1 MKDFESFETS
11 PTDMM
16 KTAKELELEV
26 ELEDVTELLQS
37 PDKTWMDE
45 KWLLTA
51 EQGKWFLE
59 MEPTPGEDA
68 VKIVKI
74 TKDWEYYINLVDKAV
89 AGFERIDSN
98 FQRNFTVGKMLSNS
112 ITGYKENFPERKS
125 RSMQQISLSSYFKKL
140 PQPPQT
146 SATTALISQQ
156 LSSLWQD
163 PPPAKTLQLFEV
175 SDISIFFNNKA

>member
-37 PDKTWMDE
+37 PDKTWMDG
-45 KWLLTA
+45 KCLLKA

-68 VKIVKI
+68 EKIVKL

-140 PQPPQT
+140 PQPPQNT
-146 SATTALISQQ
+146 STTALICQQ

-163 PPPAKTLQLFEV
+163 PPPAKTLQLF
-175 SDISIFFNNKA
+175 

>member
-1 MKDFESFETS
+1 M
-11 PTDMM
+11 
-16 KTAKELELEV
+16 
-26 ELEDVTELLQS
+26 
-37 PDKTWMDE
+37 
-45 KWLLTA
+45 
-51 EQGKWFLE
+51 
-59 MEPTPGEDA
+59 
-68 VKIVKI
+68 
-74 TKDWEYYINLVDKAV
+74 